1 MSNSTTDRIK
11 DKISARHGDD
21 ESQLQVIFSPHKRIL
36 VEAPAGYG
44 KTNTMVSKIAYMLAT
59 GQVPY
64 PKRLLALTFSV
75 NAAYKMKKDVNRQIP
90 ELLQGVGLDGDV
102 GERTVVSNYHG
113 FCRNVLR
120 KYGYLFHPSLFDI
133 DKLLSVDD
141 GDTQR
146 LMRAVKTLTYDDAVF
161 LSSYSEQ
168 VKNINWSFLKDK
180 LREYNARVI
189 NNLLPEK
196 AITYNSILTL
206 TLELFLKY
214 PGILKFYHCYFTTIL
229 VDEYQDTNALSY
241 WLVTLLMNDDSN
253 VILLG
258 DSLQRIYGFIG
269 AVPDL
274 LTISENKFGLKKIQ
288 LTQNHR
294 FSSNPQMMQLDYNI
308 RRNAENPSKP
318 AIAKDAVVKL
328 GVKPD
333 QEAESLY
340 IVETAR
346 TLLDENAGS
355 KVAIL
360 VRQRGPNTDLI
371 INTFEK
377 NNIPYFFALF
387 TDEEPS
393 YVAFH
398 TECLSQFT
406 SLIGTRERVTRS
418 LSRSHVQRIREHFNL
433 GISHLND
440 ALISLL
446 EIFWE
451 KVFTDFSFMTNEEKT
466 QLIKDTFEYNS
477 LRQYIEFTSSDIIIS
492 TVHAAKGLEWDFVLL
507 PDMEQSRFP
516 GWQALCSKW
525 ACRADCRLLVTP
537 EMERAFLEELSVFYV
552 GVTRAR
558 KQVYFS
564 ASETSLDTQGNIRSC
579 NVSCFLKLR
588 GITTSTK

>member
-1 MSNSTTDRIK
+1 MSDSTTERIRE
-11 DKISARHGDD
+11 KIIARHGGD
-21 ESQLQVIFSPHKRIL
+21 ESQLQVIFSPQKRIL

-44 KTNTMVSKIAYMLAT
+44 KTNTMVSKIAYILAT

-64 PKRLLALTFSV
+64 PKRLLALTFGV
-75 NAAYKMKKDVNRQIP
+75 NAAYKMKKDVNKQIP
-90 ELLQGVGLDGDV
+90 ELFQDIGLNDDV
-102 GERTVVSNYHG
+102 GKRIVVSNYHG

-120 KYGYLFHPSLFDI
+120 KYGYLFHTSLFDI

-141 GDTQR
+141 GDAQR
-146 LMRAVKTLTYDDAVF
+146 LMQAVKTLNYDDAGF
-161 LSSYSEQ
+161 LSNYNEQ
-168 VKNINWSFLKDK
+168 VKNINWSFLKDE
-180 LREYNARVI
+180 LRSYNARVI
-189 NNLLPEK
+189 KNLLPQQ

-206 TLELFLKY
+206 MIELFLKY
-214 PGILKFYHCYFTTIL
+214 PEILKFYHYYFTTIL

-241 WLVTLLMNDDSN
+241 WLVTLLINDDSN

-274 LTISENKFGLKKIQ
+274 LTMSEKKFGLKKIQ
-288 LTQNHR
+288 LTRNHR

-318 AIAKDAVVKL
+318 TIAKDAVVNL
-328 GVKPD
+328 DVKPD

-340 IVETAR
+340 IAKTAC
-346 TLLDENAGS
+346 TLLNENADS

-387 TDEEPS
+387 TDEDPS
-393 YVAFH
+393 YITFH
-398 TECLSQFT
+398 TECLSQFM
-406 SLIGTRERVTRS
+406 SLIKTRERVTRS
-418 LSRSHVQRIREHFNL
+418 LSLSHIQRIKQHFNH
-433 GISHLND
+433 GTSHLND

-446 EIFWE
+446 EIFWG

-466 QLIKDTFEYNS
+466 RLVKDTFEYSS
-477 LRQYIEFTSSDIIIS
+477 LKQYIEFTSSDIIIS
-492 TVHAAKGLEWDFVLL
+492 TIHAAKGLEWDFVLL
-507 PDMEQSRFP
+507 PDMEQNRFP
-516 GWQALCSKW
+516 GWYALCSK
-525 ACRADCRLLVTP
+525 CDFRSNCRLLVTP
-537 EMERAFLEELSVFYV
+537 KIEREFLEELSVFYV

-558 KQVYFS
+558 RQVRFS
-564 ASETSLDTQGNIRSC
+564 ASETSLDSQKNTRSC
-579 NVSCFLKLR
+579 NLSCFLRLP

>member
-1 MSNSTTDRIK
+1 MSDSITDRIK
-11 DKISARHGDD
+11 DKITARHGDD
-21 ESQLQVIFSPHKRIL
+21 ESQLEVIFSPHKRIL

-44 KTNTMVSKIAYMLAT
+44 KTNTMVSKIAYILAT

-75 NAAYKMKKDVNRQIP
+75 NAAYKMKKDVNKQIP
-90 ELLQGVGLDGDV
+90 ELLQGIGLNNDV

-120 KYGYLFHPSLFDI
+120 KYGYLFHTSLFDI
-133 DKLLSVDD
+133 NKLLSVDD
-141 GDTQR
+141 GDAER
-146 LMRAVKTLTYDDAVF
+146 LMQVVKNLNHDDAVF
-161 LSSYSEQ
+161 LSNYNEK
-168 VKNINWSFLKDK
+168 VKNINWRFL
-180 LREYNARVI
+180 RNEFRNYNADVI
-189 NNLLPEK
+189 NNLLPK
-196 AITYNSILTL
+196 RVITYNSILTL

-214 PGILKFYHCYFTTIL
+214 PTILKFYHCYFTTIL

-241 WLVTLLMNDDSN
+241 WLVTLLINDDSN

-274 LTISENKFGLKKIQ
+274 LTISEKKFGLKKIQ
-288 LTQNHR
+288 LTRNHR

-318 AIAKDAVVKL
+318 IITKDAVVNL

-340 IVETAR
+340 IAKTAC
-346 TLLDENAGS
+346 TLLHDNTGS

-360 VRQRGPNTDLI
+360 VRQRGPNTDLM
-371 INTFEK
+371 INTFER

-387 TDEEPS
+387 TDEDPS
-393 YVAFH
+393 YVTFH
-398 TECLSQFT
+398 TECLSQFM
-406 SLIGTRERVTRS
+406 SLIKTRERVTRS
-418 LSRSHVQRIREHFNL
+418 LGLLHIQRIKQHFNH
-433 GISHLND
+433 GTSHLND

-466 QLIKDTFEYNS
+466 LLVKDTFEYNS
-477 LRQYIEFTSSDIIIS
+477 LKQYMEFTGSDIIVS

-507 PDMEQSRFP
+507 PDMEQNRFP
-516 GWQALCSKW
+516 AWRALCSKCT
-525 ACRADCRLLVTP
+525 CRSDCQLLVTP
-537 EMERAFLEELSVFYV
+537 EIEREFLEELSVFYV

-558 KQVYFS
+558 RQVRFS
-564 ASETSLDTQGNIRSC
+564 ASKTSLDSNKNTRSC
-579 NVSCFLKLR
+579 NLSCFLRLP